1 MIAHRVTES
10 IQKDLS
16 WMSMGVLLMSQKSL
30 IFFTLLS
37 SPSDKTGIII
47 AATTPLVAI
56 LFFIILTCCIIWIRR
71 RSLARQAAAA
81 APTRTNIATRIAV
94 IRAVRSG
101 ARTGDPVPQ
110 QNDKPIFIIST
121 LPTPAQ
127 PKTGQ
132 APKTMVKETEGK
144 D

>member
-1 MIAHRVTES
+1 M
-10 IQKDLS
+10 
-16 WMSMGVLLMSQKSL
+16 
-30 IFFTLLS
+30 FFVQW
-37 SPSDKTGIII
+37 IHNY
-47 AATTPLVAI
+47 AI
-56 LFFIILTCCIIWIRR
+56 SC
-71 RSLARQAAAA
+71 LA
-81 APTRTNIATRIAV
+81 AV
-94 IRAVRSG
+94 IRAVRAG